1 MDTKRENPLAHIYEG
16 ERGNLPNLYSY
27 FGINQKEKS
36 DAESKLHQTDS
47 RLFPPNQFYALK
59 NIENWL
65 KLRNNKISKEFFN
78 EFDNYF
84 IDPYANADFLKKLI
98 AYGSNKKD
106 ITSRYALWTTEVT
119 GTVCAAC
126 DSRIGTVY
134 DLFHEPDTAKG
145 ECQCQKYYFGG
156 IPTPKRYFVVVFAGI
171 NTPEGTGYIIA
182 LGEEIKKQLLQQ
194 APHSTVD
201 IMYIYAYDDSGD
213 ENVLNDG
220 IIGDSMQVYSRI
232 FDPKSKPPWNFSYE
246 IINKHQGKYD
256 YMFFAGHSGGGVMA
270 SRVAEVLDQ
279 IDNGPYVN
287 KIIRIGSPELNMGPA
302 YQDRTFDLIIPMDP
316 VPLLKFRRTD
326 TDKAV
331 KNIYL
336 SDMAY
341 DTLDPVVIHR
351 AYFQHNCTD
360 VCRQRCAEDVK
371 KGNDKY
377 YYPENPNNVTNMEK
391 TVRAF
396 MPYID

>member
-1 MDTKRENPLAHIYEG
+1 
-16 ERGNLPNLYSY
+16 
-27 FGINQKEKS
+27 
-36 DAESKLHQTDS
+36 
-47 RLFPPNQFYALK
+47 
-59 NIENWL
+59 
-65 KLRNNKISKEFFN
+65 
-78 EFDNYF
+78 
-84 IDPYANADFLKKLI
+84 
-98 AYGSNKKD
+98 
-106 ITSRYALWTTEVT
+106 
-119 GTVCAAC
+119 
-126 DSRIGTVY
+126 
-134 DLFHEPDTAKG
+134 
-145 ECQCQKYYFGG
+145 
-156 IPTPKRYFVVVFAGI
+156 
-171 NTPEGTGYIIA
+171 
-182 LGEEIKKQLLQQ
+182 
-194 APHSTVD
+194 
-201 IMYIYAYDDSGD
+201 
-213 ENVLNDG
+213 
-220 IIGDSMQVYSRI
+220 
-232 FDPKSKPPWNFSYE
+232 
-246 IINKHQGKYD
+246 
-256 YMFFAGHSGGGVMA
+256 
-270 SRVAEVLDQ
+270 
-279 IDNGPYVN
+279 
-287 KIIRIGSPELNMGPA
+287 MGPA